1 MKAAMVLVVCMLAA
15 GAAVRA
21 RDNVS
26 LTCNPAVG
34 MAPATVQITVRV
46 EPHKAHRTLT
56 VEADSGMFYTSS
68 SVTLDGD
75 KAPRFQPFTFKGLP
89 PGEYQVYAWVNKG
102 GDRESRAQGHYVVM
116 E

>member
-1 MKAAMVLVVCMLAA
+1 MKAAVVLLFCMLAA
-15 GAAVRA
+15 GATVGA
-21 RDNVS
+21 RDNLSV
-26 LTCNPAVG
+26 TCNPTVG

-46 EPHKAHRTLT
+46 EPDEANRTLT
-56 VEADSGMFYTSS
+56 VETDSGMFYTSS

-102 GDRESRAQGHYVVM
+102 SSRESRAQAQYVVM